1 MLKLKRIELQGFK
14 SFCERTE
21 LKFTGGG
28 IAAVVGPN
36 GCGKSNLSDGISW
49 VLGEQSAKSL
59 RGARMEDVIFA
70 GTKER
75 KPLGMASVTMTLVQP
90 ADEESP
96 VSVPESPSSPEGGVV
111 AVDRHPASHK
121 PGEITITRRLFRSGE
136 SEYLINGHSARL
148 RDIQDIFMGSGL
160 GPESYAIIEQGRI
173 GQILSSKPQDRR
185 AVLEEAA
192 GITKYKTRRRLAE
205 AKLETA
211 KQNLARV
218 FDILEEVGR
227 QANSLKRQAAKTKRY
242 AELKADMDS
251 RLRLLLAARYR
262 NLETEA
268 AQAAQGLDQA
278 ASELKSVSGQVS
290 EKEGAHGRL
299 QAACYEV
306 ESKLTEARRQ
316 IAEWKVEAERARG
329 RLENQANQSGM
340 IEQRMARGEAEIQDL
355 DQRLGQSGEQ
365 LRAHRATVAEFE
377 QRTSAARTRMIE
389 RNELRETLQGRLRDR
404 QRAMETTR
412 VSVLRLLGEA
422 STLKN
427 QLAQIGEYLAGVER
441 ERVRAE
447 RESEAATADLSRL
460 DAAKKV
466 LSDSIAA
473 RQMELESAVSGRR
486 RSEEELGI
494 QKRGAAEARRRLDAL
509 RGEYGRLKAR
519 RDSLGEILLHRSYS
533 TESVKKLFGAIEKGR
548 ADDLKP
554 LGVLADFVE
563 VDPAYE
569 KAAEEFLHDELE
581 YVVVESWREAERGI
595 DLMRGALDGRA
606 TFLVHPEKTDEAA
619 EPVLGPETGIVARL
633 SDHLRLANGLKDA
646 ARDLLPRLAQCFIA
660 EDRAAAQR
668 LSVEYPHL
676 YFLLSE
682 GVCYHGYALT
692 GGKKTA
698 GGPLAIKREV
708 RELASAMDRKQ
719 AELDRDE
726 RQLEGLETE
735 IARLEDDVER
745 LRGMQQAREKDALAL
760 QHDMRKCADETARTN
775 SRISV
780 ARLELERLR
789 QEQERSLA
797 QRERSLAAVEE
808 KEKARVVQE
817 ELLETG
823 RQDLEELQGEAAH
836 AAEEHSV
843 LRAELAGLEER
854 QRAERN
860 AIARLEN
867 EARERVSRRK
877 NLAEEIERLGVDRAR
892 LLADNIELDGKAA
905 VLGERILHLE
915 SAADRLAAEEAG
927 MRERLA
933 TGDEE
938 LKRLRAAVEQWHS
951 VRSQLEVDLVKRQ
964 SEMKFL
970 DETSRKE
977 LASPVAELAAA
988 GSVLPEGDALAEAE
1002 REYGEIRGRIEA
1014 MGPVNPQALEEYRET
1029 QQRYDFLSAQRQDL
1043 IDSIR
1048 DTEKAIQDIEI
1059 VSRQR
1064 FQAAFEAINANFRE
1078 AFQTL
1083 FGGGSGEM
1091 RLTDESNVIE
1101 SGIDMVASPPGK
1113 KLQNVLLLSGGEKA
1127 LTALALLMAIFRYQ
1141 PSPFCV
1147 LDEVDAP
1154 LDEANIERLMRLL
1167 REMSVE
1173 TQFII
1178 ITHSKKTM
1186 ESAQA
1191 MYGVTMQE
1199 PGVSRLVSVKFKPLA
1214 VQTAISA

>member
-70 GTKER
+70 GTRER

-90 ADEESP
+90 VDGDSP
-96 VSVPESPSSPEGGVV
+96 VSLPGSSSAPENGVV
-111 AVDRHPASHK
+111 AVDRHSASHK

-227 QANSLKRQAAKTKRY
+227 QVNSLKRQAAKTKRY
-242 AELKADMDS
+242 AELKADMDG

-268 AQAAQGLDQA
+268 AKIAIGLDQA
-278 ASELKSVSGQVS
+278 AAELKSVSTQVS
-290 EKEGAHGRL
+290 EKEEAHARL

-306 ESKLTEARRQ
+306 ESRLTEARRQ
-316 IAEWKVEAERARG
+316 VAEWKVEAERARG
-329 RLENQANQSGM
+329 RLENQANQSGA
-340 IEQRMARGEAEIQDL
+340 IEQRMARGEEEIQGL
-355 DQRLGQSGEQ
+355 DQRLVQSGEQ
-365 LRAHRATVAEFE
+365 LTAHRATVAEFE
-377 QRTSAARTRMIE
+377 KRTSEARARMIE
-389 RNELRETLQGRLRDR
+389 RNELRQALQGRLRDR
-404 QRAMETTR
+404 QGAMEATR

-447 RESEAATADLSRL
+447 RESEAATADLERL
-460 DAAKKV
+460 DASKKV
-466 LSDSIAA
+466 LSESLAA
-473 RQMELESAVSGRR
+473 RQLELESVASGRR

-494 QKRGAAEARRRLDAL
+494 QKLGAAEARRRIDAL

-563 VDPAYE
+563 VDPAFE

-581 YVVVESWREAERGI
+581 YVVVESWQQAERGI

-606 TFLVHPEKTDEAA
+606 TFLVHPEKADEVA
-619 EPVLGPETGIVARL
+619 EPVLGPETGIAARL
-633 SDHLRLANGLKDA
+633 SDHFRLSNGLRDA

-660 EDRAAAQR
+660 EDRSAAQR
-668 LSVEYPHL
+668 LSLEYPNL
-676 YFLLSE
+676 YFLLPD
-682 GVCYHGYALT
+682 GVSYHGHALT

-708 RELASAMDRKQ
+708 RELASSMDRKQ
-719 AELDRDE
+719 AELDRDSK
-726 RQLEGLETE
+726 QLEALEAE
-735 IARLEDDVER
+735 IVRLEEDVER
-745 LRGMQQAREKDALAL
+745 LRGAQQAREKDVLAL
-760 QHDMRKCADETARTN
+760 QHDIRKCTDETARTN

-789 QEQERSLA
+789 QEHERSLA
-797 QRERSLAAVEE
+797 RRDRSLAAVEE
-808 KEKARVVQE
+808 KESARLVQE
-817 ELLETG
+817 ALLEAG
-823 RQDLEELQGEAAH
+823 RQDFEQLQAEAAH
-836 AAEEHSV
+836 AAEEYSTF
-843 LRAELAGLEER
+843 RAELAGLEER
-854 QRAERN
+854 QRAELN
-860 AIARLEN
+860 VITRLEN
-867 EARERVSRRK
+867 EARERISRKK
-877 NLAEEIERLGVDRAR
+877 NLAAEIERLGVERAR
-892 LLADNIELDGKAA
+892 LLADNIELDKSAA
-905 VLGERILHLE
+905 LLAEQILQLE
-915 SAADRLAAEEAG
+915 SVADRLAAEEAA

-933 TGDEE
+933 AGEE
-938 LKRLRAAVEQWHS
+938 DLKRLRLAVEQWRES
-951 VRSQLEVDLVKRQ
+951 RSQLEVELVKRQ

-977 LASPVAELAAA
+977 LACPVEELSAAA
-988 GSVLPEGDALAEAE
+988 GVTLKSFSSSVNGSLKLSE
-1002 REYGEIRGRIEA
+1002 R
-1014 MGPVNPQALEEYRET
+1014 Q
-1029 QQRYDFLSAQRQDL
+1029 
-1043 IDSIR
+1043 
-1048 DTEKAIQDIEI
+1048 
-1059 VSRQR
+1059 
-1064 FQAAFEAINANFRE
+1064 
-1078 AFQTL
+1078 
-1083 FGGGSGEM
+1083 
-1091 RLTDESNVIE
+1091 
-1101 SGIDMVASPPGK
+1101 
-1113 KLQNVLLLSGGEKA
+1113 
-1127 LTALALLMAIFRYQ
+1127 
-1141 PSPFCV
+1141 
-1147 LDEVDAP
+1147 
-1154 LDEANIERLMRLL
+1154 
-1167 REMSVE
+1167 
-1173 TQFII
+1173 
-1178 ITHSKKTM
+1178 
-1186 ESAQA
+1186 
-1191 MYGVTMQE
+1191 
-1199 PGVSRLVSVKFKPLA
+1199 
-1214 VQTAISA
+1214 